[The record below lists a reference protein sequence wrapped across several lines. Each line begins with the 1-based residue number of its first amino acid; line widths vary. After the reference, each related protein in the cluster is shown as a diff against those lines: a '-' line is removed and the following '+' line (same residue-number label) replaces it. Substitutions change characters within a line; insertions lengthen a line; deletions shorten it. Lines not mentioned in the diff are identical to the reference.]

1 MKMRKFDYQK
11 KYWILDLFFQY
22 LSSFHSVQSCSM
34 NHLVSSRF
42 PISLFLMSVSLL
54 LTGCG
59 VGGGSQSEP
68 DTLNTPISISVS
80 GKLAQAYVEGA
91 TIIADKKESGSTTG
105 NCLLDSGE
113 TSTVSSSSGD
123 FSLSVK
129 YGDYVICSTGGTYK
143 DSDGNSVDAAPM
155 MTPAPESDSTDWNM
169 TPLTTLVTTQPS
181 LKTKL
186 DELGGWNTDIAS
198 SSGVPSKLL
207 RVAKTVE
214 TFWQVS
220 KRLTGDSKKQ
230 LKSLNNLALAFKD
243 NGVPTDNTS
252 LKNLTASALETS
264 MNDSSINT
272 DAKDIS
278 EDALKDILKTAID
291 KVTAAVPDS
300 DQNIVEKDVQDKFD
314 DAKDELDNNTTNTLI
329 KKPILKEIAPIGNTE
344 NTTPF
349 YTFSS
354 TYGGTILYSGDC
366 NSSTTTASNGKNTI
380 QLNSLSAGT
389 YTNCS
394 LTVTSSNGQVSDS
407 LSFTSFTI
415 IAKVDTSDD
424 TVPTLAMIT
433 AVDELSITNSPTF
446 VFFSTE
452 AGKIKVSG
460 SCQSKHQNAV
470 VGENSMFSFSD
481 LSIGTYSNC
490 KITVT
495 DSSGNESNALSVPS
509 FQVVKTATLNS
520 GIGFNPVISKIKCT
534 IFSTQHFQII
544 ATVTDDGPIGNLKYR
559 WSFDKIVSDMEIEGQ
574 CGRFKSIQSI
584 YDTCKS
590 NLDKGYYIEND
601 SMNPIQLGI
610 RPEKGNANSISGTL
624 TLIVED
630 LGGGTSQMDLT
641 IQPNSC

>member
-1 MKMRKFDYQK
+1 MKH
-11 KYWILDLFFQY
+11 L
-22 LSSFHSVQSCSM
+22 LSSK
-34 NHLVSSRF
+34 F
-42 PISLFLMSVSLL
+42 PIFLFLMSVSLL
-54 LTGCG
+54 HTGCG
-59 VGGGSQSEP
+59 DGGGSQSEP
-68 DTLNTPISISVS
+68 DTLNTSKPTETNISISVS

-91 TIIADKKESGSTTG
+91 TIIADKKERGSTTG
-105 NCLLDSGE
+105 NCLLDTGE
-113 TSTVSSSSGD
+113 TSAVSSSSGD
-123 FSLSVK
+123 FSLSVN

-143 DSDGNSVDAAPM
+143 DSDGNSVDASPM
-155 MTPAPESDSTDWNM
+155 MTPAPETNSTGWNV

-220 KRLTGDSKKQ
+220 KRLSGDSKKQ

-278 EDALKDILKTAID
+278 EDAMKDILKTAID

-300 DQNIVEKDVQDKFD
+300 NQKIVEKDVQDKFD
-314 DAKDELDNNTTNTLI
+314 DAKDELDTNTTNTLI
-329 KKPILKEIAPIGNTE
+329 KKPILKEIAPIGSNE
-344 NTTPF
+344 NTAPF
-349 YTFSS
+349 FTFSS
-354 TYGGTILYSGDC
+354 TYGGTIEYSGAC
-366 NSSTTTASNGKNTI
+366 SSSTSKASNGKNTI

-415 IAKVDTSDD
+415 IAKVDT

-433 AVDELSITNSPTF
+433 AVDELSTTNSPTF

-495 DSSGNESNALSVPS
+495 
-509 FQVVKTATLNS
+509 
-520 GIGFNPVISKIKCT
+520 
-534 IFSTQHFQII
+534 
-544 ATVTDDGPIGNLKYR
+544 
-559 WSFDKIVSDMEIEGQ
+559 
-574 CGRFKSIQSI
+574 
-584 YDTCKS
+584 
-590 NLDKGYYIEND
+590 
-601 SMNPIQLGI
+601 
-610 RPEKGNANSISGTL
+610 
-624 TLIVED
+624 
-630 LGGGTSQMDLT
+630 
-641 IQPNSC
+641 

>member
-1 MKMRKFDYQK
+1 
-11 KYWILDLFFQY
+11 
-22 LSSFHSVQSCSM
+22 
-34 NHLVSSRF
+34 
-42 PISLFLMSVSLL
+42 MSVSLL

-59 VGGGSQSEP
+59 DGGGSQSEP
-68 DTLNTPISISVS
+68 DTLNTSKPTETNISISVS

-113 TSTVSSSSGD
+113 TSNVSSSSGD

>member
-22 LSSFHSVQSCSM
+22 LSSFHSVQSWSM

-68 DTLNTPISISVS
+68 DTLNTSKPTETNISISVS

-123 FSLSVK
+123 FSLSVN

-214 TFWQVS
+214 TYWQVS
-220 KRLTGDSKKQ
+220 KRLSGDSKKQ

-300 DQNIVEKDVQDKFD
+300 NQKIVEKDVQDKFD
-314 DAKDELDNNTTNTLI
+314 DAKDELENNTTNTLI
-329 KKPILKEIAPIGNTE
+329 
-344 NTTPF
+344 
-349 YTFSS
+349 
-354 TYGGTILYSGDC
+354 
-366 NSSTTTASNGKNTI
+366 
-380 QLNSLSAGT
+380 
-389 YTNCS
+389 
-394 LTVTSSNGQVSDS
+394 
-407 LSFTSFTI
+407 
-415 IAKVDTSDD
+415 
-424 TVPTLAMIT
+424 
-433 AVDELSITNSPTF
+433 
-446 VFFSTE
+446 
-452 AGKIKVSG
+452 
-460 SCQSKHQNAV
+460 
-470 VGENSMFSFSD
+470 
-481 LSIGTYSNC
+481 
-490 KITVT
+490 
-495 DSSGNESNALSVPS
+495 
-509 FQVVKTATLNS
+509 
-520 GIGFNPVISKIKCT
+520 
-534 IFSTQHFQII
+534 
-544 ATVTDDGPIGNLKYR
+544 
-559 WSFDKIVSDMEIEGQ
+559 
-574 CGRFKSIQSI
+574 
-584 YDTCKS
+584 
-590 NLDKGYYIEND
+590 
-601 SMNPIQLGI
+601 
-610 RPEKGNANSISGTL
+610 
-624 TLIVED
+624 
-630 LGGGTSQMDLT
+630 
-641 IQPNSC
+641 